1 MDLLTSI
8 RVFRQVVM
16 RGSFTKAA
24 EDLDMSTAMASK
36 HVTNLEQ
43 HVQARLLMRTSR
55 RLNLTEA
62 GQMYYDE
69 SGHALDN

>member
-36 HVTNLEQ
+36 HVTNLGGNYEQ
-43 HVQARLLMRTSR
+43 EILVSVQR
-55 RLNLTEA
+55 
-62 GQMYYDE
+62 GP
-69 SGHALDN
+69 